1 MTGYQQKRHIASD
14 ESATAHFGQVVG
26 RDRAQHLSSR
36 VVEFGNGCAVPARI
50 RLQRIATTY
59 PRPWTT
65 IGARTVGRTAR
76 FGQAPP
82 PKGGGAIAQE
92 HLAERQ

>member
-36 VVEFGNGCAVPARI
+36 VLEFGNGCALPVRI
-50 RLQRIATTY
+50 RLQRGDAAY
-59 PRPWTT
+59 PRPCTT
-65 IGARTVGRTAR
+65 IGARTVGRRAR
-76 FGQAPP
+76 FGRAPP
-82 PKGGGAIAQE
+82 PKAGGALAQE